1 MAKFGTLINAATQII
16 DGSVGMAL
24 FDTAVQAQ
32 FTQVTTNK
40 NDIAAIVASKG
51 VANGIATLTAA
62 GVLPSAQLPSL
73 AIGDYAGVVASEAAM
88 LAKTTNLNGSP
99 IEAGDWIDRSD
110 TNETYRYIGGGLSDP
125 NNWKPILTGT
135 GGVNSLKNASGSV
148 SGQTGIVTLA
158 DVAFSGASG
167 DVTFS
172 HASYTAG
179 NVSAALIEVMQKA
192 NDNAGD
198 ITDIQGDIT
207 NINTSLSG
215 KLDVSKL
222 IQAVDCTGVIDG
234 TNKAFTAPASIGTI
248 TAVYV
253 GGQRMRPVDYTVG
266 AGNVITFTASPDYEM
281 QRPFVDG
288 IAA

>member
-1 MAKFGTLINAATQII
+1 MSKFGTLINAATQII

-24 FDTAVQAQ
+24 FDTAVQAEFNQ
-32 FTQVTTNK
+32 ITTNK
-40 NDIAAIVASKG
+40 NDIAAILASKG
-51 VANGIATLTAA
+51 VANGIATLDASGA
-62 GVLPSAQLPSL
+62 LPHAQLPSL
-73 AIGDYAGVVASEAAM
+73 AIGDYAGVVASESAM
-88 LAKTTNLNGSP
+88 LAATVNVNGNP

-110 TNETYRYIGGGLSDP
+110 TNETYRYIGGGLNDA

-158 DVAFSGASG
+158 DVAFSGASA

-172 HASYTAG
+172 HASYTAS
-179 NVSAALIEVMQKA
+179 NVSTALIEVMQKA

-198 ITDIQGDIT
+198 ISTIQGDIST
-207 NINTSLSG
+207 INTTLDG
-215 KLDVSKL
+215 KLDTSKL

-234 TNKAFTAPASIGTI
+234 TNKAFTAPASIGTV

-253 GGQRMRPVDYTVG
+253 GGQRMRPTDFTIG